1 MTENNEMLLKE
12 KQKTKM
18 DIGRTQ
24 QTMNS
29 TDLNMKGKLI
39 KKVNKNNNNN

>member
-12 KQKTKM
+12 KQKTKIDM
-18 DIGRTQ
+18 RRKQ